1 MNVYTEGVT
10 QLTPHHHT
18 EPAVAGRNA
27 EAAKPRYEAWRAC
40 AEKASVIDGATP
52 MSSASS
58 PNYSAPA
65 LLPFPPPSTA
75 MPRGT
80 GGDPE
85 PPVALLVDAVV
96 TLSAALHRQQ
106 TRVGAMKGALVE
118 HCQAMLDLAQAMDA
132 RGLPIEE
139 FVERSMVFV
148 ESVAEHGREAE
159 ELGALLGRVRARL
172 EGAGLR
178 GVVRAE

>member
-1 MNVYTEGVT
+1 
-10 QLTPHHHT
+10 
-18 EPAVAGRNA
+18 
-27 EAAKPRYEAWRAC
+27 
-40 AEKASVIDGATP
+40 
-52 MSSASS
+52 
-58 PNYSAPA
+58 
-65 LLPFPPPSTA
+65 
-75 MPRGT
+75 
-80 GGDPE
+80 
-85 PPVALLVDAVV
+85 
-96 TLSAALHRQQ
+96 
-106 TRVGAMKGALVE
+106 MKGALVE

>member
-1 MNVYTEGVT
+1 
-10 QLTPHHHT
+10 
-18 EPAVAGRNA
+18 
-27 EAAKPRYEAWRAC
+27 
-40 AEKASVIDGATP
+40 
-52 MSSASS
+52 
-58 PNYSAPA
+58 
-65 LLPFPPPSTA
+65 
-75 MPRGT
+75 
-80 GGDPE
+80 
-85 PPVALLVDAVV
+85 
-96 TLSAALHRQQ
+96 
-106 TRVGAMKGALVE
+106 
-118 HCQAMLDLAQAMDA
+118 MDA